1 MAGVGPLPA
10 NLQHFVCH
18 YFAPDRSAIRHPA
31 LGHSSTWVLL
41 RSVLRGRDGWQDANT
56 KPKGSK
62 SHDGYILMM
71 GRMTLFNCVRL
82 ETEVGRM
89 VPYRPPLE
97 RTL

>member
-1 MAGVGPLPA
+1 M
-10 NLQHFVCH
+10 
-18 YFAPDRSAIRHPA
+18 
-31 LGHSSTWVLL
+31 
-41 RSVLRGRDGWQDANT
+41 DGWQDANT

-71 GRMTLFNCVRL
+71 GRMMLFNCVRL